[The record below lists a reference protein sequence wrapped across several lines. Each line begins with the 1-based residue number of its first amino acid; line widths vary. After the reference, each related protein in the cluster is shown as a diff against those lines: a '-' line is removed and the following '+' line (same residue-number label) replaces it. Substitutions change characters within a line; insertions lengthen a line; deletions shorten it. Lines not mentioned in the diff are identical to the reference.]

1 MIIFFF
7 CLIKCKLMYLY
18 LISYLVFRCPE
29 FEGTGAD
36 SISVDG
42 FHIDE
47 HTWNAIIQECVS
59 TFQTL
64 VLKMSAFTGRAFYR
78 LGYQL
83 HASLCDQSIAVN
95 SIKVRPFCRMCVEA
109 LYCLNQLTGSWK
121 RVDTP
126 SEYSNTRFN
135 CKKKENEYRLSLWDP
150 EPCSS
155 EITGEF
161 STGQKLQRTK
171 ST

>member
-7 CLIKCKLMYLY
+7 CLIKCKLYLY

-59 TFQTL
+59 TLIIQECVSTFQTL
-64 VLKMSAFTGRAFYR
+64 VLRWVHLPDEHFTGWGTNFM
-78 LGYQL
+78 
-83 HASLCDQSIAVN
+83 HHSVT
-95 SIKVRPFCRMCVEA
+95 
-109 LYCLNQLTGSWK
+109 NQLQWI
-121 RVDTP
+121 R
-126 SEYSNTRFN
+126 
-135 CKKKENEYRLSLWDP
+135 
-150 EPCSS
+150 
-155 EITGEF
+155 
-161 STGQKLQRTK
+161 
-171 ST
+171 